1 MKLRN
6 REINIFSMSAL
17 DLFASAMGAFM
28 FLAIIALPFFP
39 NTGDSPERVAEVKKE
54 LEGAKAELELEK
66 QEKEEL
72 KKELAEE
79 KSTAKISFPPMD
91 MVIAL
96 DTTASMDKQVEGLRT
111 EIVQLADLIMK
122 LSPDAA
128 MGIIDFKDRCEPGG
142 AIRSQPILKLTS
154 GSLSTLQSFANTMK
168 PKSHP
173 CNQDYEE
180 AIDQAL
186 NTALRMQWRPGSKA
200 KTIIV
205 ISDNAAYASKVSS
218 TLESAREFNQS
229 GEKNQISTVFVPSD
243 VNAGGRKYLRNLA
256 NTGGGKFVTGGG
268 SFTATILLA
277 LAE

>member
-1 MKLRN
+1 MKLRS

-39 NTGDSPERVAEVKKE
+39 NTGDSPERVAKVKKE
-54 LEGAKAELELEK
+54 LEVVKSQLEQEK
-66 QEKEEL
+66 KEKEEI
-72 KKELAEE
+72 KKELTEE

-91 MVIAL
+91 MIIAL

-111 EIVQLADLIMK
+111 EIVQIADLLMK
-122 LSPDAA
+122 LSPDVA

-142 AIRSQPILKLTS
+142 AIRRQPLVKLTG
-154 GSLSTLQSFANTMK
+154 GSLKQLQRFANTMTAR
-168 PKSHP
+168 SHN

-180 AIDQAL
+180 AIDQAMD
-186 NTALRMQWRPGSKA
+186 TALNMGWRSTSKA

-205 ISDNAAYASKVSS
+205 ISDNSAYASKTNS
-218 TLESAREFNQS
+218 TLTQARDFNRS
-229 GEKNQISTVFVPSD
+229 GKKNQVSTVFVPTIP
-243 VNAGGRKYLRNLA
+243 NAYGKDFLRRLA
-256 NTGGGKFVTGGG
+256 KQGGGKFVTGGG

-277 LAE
+277 LAD